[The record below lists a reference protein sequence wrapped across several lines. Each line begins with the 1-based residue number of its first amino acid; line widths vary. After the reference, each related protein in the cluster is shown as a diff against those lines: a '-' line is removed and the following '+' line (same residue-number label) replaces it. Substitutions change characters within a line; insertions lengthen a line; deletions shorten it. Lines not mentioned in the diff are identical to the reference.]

1 LIIKNGK
8 KETMNKRLKGF
19 SLAELLI
26 SLLVIS
32 IVLSAAIPTLT
43 KRSGAD
49 REHIWRW
56 TSQGNSAYFGVGSN
70 QSTLIGIDTHPAANS
85 QLDALLTDP
94 EEPDSGSSVDN
105 DNRPEAGV
113 INVGDLKFNSYGDK
127 LVILKKTVQGN
138 NSNFMNSHIS
148 FFTLSNNEAATT
160 SDIQY
165 AGRLTMDPG
174 NIALG
179 MGSLQSI
186 SEENV
191 GENTAIGHYAL
202 LRNTDGY
209 RNTAVGKKTLSYNT
223 EGAYNTALGYASLFE
238 LEGNKVENTAIGAL
252 SQLHADGSFN
262 TSVGS
267 QSLSRN
273 QSGDRNTA
281 IGTAALRRLEE
292 GDSNTALGAEACK
305 YIKNGE
311 GNICLGYW
319 AGNLVGATE
328 DNYGLY
334 IGSGFEEIPIISGH
348 TQKTDNND
356 KELIVNAKNVQF
368 RPAKGIKPSF
378 SFISWAGNDGYEGTD
393 KGQHGIAQFML
404 RDTGGAGDN
413 TSAELD
419 FRGGIDNNK
428 VYTFIDSYDPYNTA
442 SINSVDIKFN
452 RMLTLDFPP
461 VTIAGKNITN
471 KVNLKTE
478 KSGVDTLI
486 LNDKLEV
493 KYHNDTPKLVMDNQ
507 GFNLTSKD
515 GTQQINAASWG
526 LTLGNDDNKINIAP
540 DEKKISIL
548 TDSFGVSTKTINIE
562 STDGNINFGNQT
574 VYIDSKDITIH
585 GISKNRGSL
594 TENINKIW
602 TQIEQLQ
609 RGIPSDARL
618 KNISGDNTAGLK
630 EINALEVKNYTYKND
645 EKKTPH
651 VGVIAQQLQK
661 IFPNSVTKGDDGY
674 LRIRTEEIF
683 YAMVNSI
690 KELCKQIQDLTAKV
704 TGLDK
709 RITELEAQNKL
720 LTEQNKAFE
729 KRLEKL
735 EKKSAK

>member
-1 LIIKNGK
+1 
-8 KETMNKRLKGF
+8 MNKRLKGF

-70 QSTLIGIDTHPAANS
+70 QSAIIGIDTHPAANS

-94 EEPDSGSSVDN
+94 EEPDSGDSVD
-105 DNRPEAGV
+105 DDDRPEAGV

-127 LVILKKTVQGN
+127 LVILKKTIQGN

-160 SDIQY
+160 DDIQY

-186 SEENV
+186 SETNV

-209 RNTAVGKKTLSYNT
+209 RNTAVGKKALSYNT
-223 EGAYNTALGYASLFE
+223 TGAYNTSLGYATLFE
-238 LEGNKVENTAIGAL
+238 LEGDKVENTAIGAM
-252 SQLHADGSFN
+252 SQLHGDGSFN

-292 GDSNTALGAEACK
+292 GSSNTALGTEACK
-305 YIKNGE
+305 YIKKGE

-319 AGNLVGATE
+319 AGNNNAATE

-334 IGSGFEEIPIISGH
+334 IGAGKDNLPIISGH
-348 TQKTDNND
+348 SQKTDTND

-368 RPAKGIKPSF
+368 RPANGIHPSF
-378 SFISWAGNDGYEGTD
+378 SFISWAGNDGYEGTN
-393 KGQHGIAQFML
+393 KGQHGIAQFLL
-404 RDTGGAGDN
+404 RDTGSSEG
-413 TSAELD
+413 TSTELD
-419 FRGGIDNNK
+419 FRGGIENSK

-442 SINSVDIKFN
+442 SINSVDIMFN

-461 VTIAGKNITN
+461 VTINGTNTTN
-471 KVNLKTE
+471 KVGLKTE
-478 KSGVDTLI
+478 KSGVDILV

-493 KYHNDTPKLVMDNQ
+493 QYNADTPKLTFDKNGLILKAKNNSEILVLDQNDN
-507 GFNLTSKD
+507 NSVKLID
-515 GTQQINAASWG
+515 G
-526 LTLGNDDNKINIAP
+526 KIWIQPN
-540 DEKKISIL
+540 KISIDMEDL
-548 TDSFGVSTKTINIE
+548 AITGDSINVSTTKGINVGENVWI
-562 STDGNINFGNQT
+562 G
-574 VYIDSKDITIH
+574 KDDIAIK
-585 GISKNRGSL
+585 GISTGNSTGNAGASL
-594 TENINKIW
+594 KSNINKLW
-602 TQIEQLQ
+602 EEVNNLRSQIAAI
-609 RGIPSDARL
+609 RRSDARL

-630 EINALEVKNYTYKND
+630 EINALDVKNYTYKDD

-661 IFPNSVTKGDDGY
+661 IFPNSVFKGDDGY

-720 LTEQNKAFE
+720 LLEQNKAFE